1 VSVREELEAVRAA
14 WGESGESALAS
25 GLTYGDGEPVRIRVR
40 KRGHRYDIDDDG
52 AAWSRAD
59 ASGRA
64 ALEAAER
71 VVAEEGFNVNR
82 RGVVF
87 VPAVEGRDIARL
99 AERLAECSLAV
110 YAELL
115 ELSG

>member
-1 VSVREELEAVRAA
+1 VTEIDVTERVVEPGPA
-14 WGESGESALAS
+14 
-25 GLTYGDGEPVRIRVR
+25 YGDGEPVLIRIR

-52 AAWSRAD
+52 AAWTKAG
-59 ASGRA
+59 ASGRV
-64 ALEAAER
+64 ALDAAER

>member
-1 VSVREELEAVRAA
+1 MNVHEQLDAARAT
-14 WGESGESALAS
+14 WGETGAS
-25 GLTYGDGEPVRIRVR
+25 MLDTGLTYGDGEPVRIRVR

-52 AAWSRAD
+52 AAWSKAG
-59 ASGRA
+59 ATGRT

-87 VPAVEGRDIARL
+87 VPALEGRDIARL

-110 YAELL
+110 YSELL

>member
-1 VSVREELEAVRAA
+1 MSDAEASETIVEP
-14 WGESGESALAS
+14 GPE
-25 GLTYGDGEPVRIRVR
+25 YGDGEVVRIRIR
-40 KRGHRYDIDDDG
+40 KRGRRIDLDDDG
-52 AAWSRAD
+52 LAWRKAG
-59 ASGRA
+59 ASGSA

-87 VPAVEGRDIARL
+87 VPVVEGRDIDELAQRL
-99 AERLAECSLAV
+99 AATSVDV